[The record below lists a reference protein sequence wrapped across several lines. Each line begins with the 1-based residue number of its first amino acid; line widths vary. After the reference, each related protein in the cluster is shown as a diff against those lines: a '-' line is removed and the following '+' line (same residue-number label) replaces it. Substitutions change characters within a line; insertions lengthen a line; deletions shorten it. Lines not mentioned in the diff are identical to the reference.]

1 MRKSMFASFAA
12 LVLGASLALT
22 GCKVGD
28 DGGGDTGGDDNPGT
42 DEGDDEGNGPDAG
55 EQAQP
60 CPPSPADFKTD
71 VMDVAMTACLGCHA
85 SGGIAGSTQL
95 ILDADDAD
103 SSLDSASTV
112 AKKKNAAGVSVL
124 LVKPTG
130 GGSHAGG
137 APISN
142 GSAQYQA
149 LELFVNQVNGTGG
162 VCD

>member
-42 DEGDDEGNGPDAG
+42 DEGDDEGNGPDAAV
-55 EQAQP
+55 AQP
-60 CPPSPADFKTD
+60 CPPSVEEFTTD
-71 VMDVAMTACLGCHA
+71 VFEVAIADKGCTNTGCHG
-85 SGGIAGSTQL
+85 SGAGAFTL
-95 ILDADDAD
+95 TADDQDAN
-103 SSLDSASTV
+103 LVAATAK
-112 AKKKNAAGVSVL
+112 AKKLGAGGKSVL
-124 LVKPTG
+124 LIKPTG

-137 APISN
+137 APITD
-142 GSAQYQA
+142 GSTEYLA
-149 LELFVNQVNGTGG
+149 LEKFVNQVNGTGG